1 MADPLLASDHNRKHR
16 LAGPPGAAR
25 PLRRRRLAD
34 AGQVEAIE
42 TALGVVVGD
51 PGKAAVDHG
60 RDAVD
65 GQRRLGD
72 ICRQDDLRLRTGT
85 QRPVLIFG
93 RQRAVQRQH
102 ESPVSRGQGL
112 DRRLNPANLGHPR
125 QKHEDMAGRG
135 PIRENLPDQRFDC
148 LGTGRTDRRVIGR
161 SIGKVRPSTRTTG
174 QSSRNCATGWA
185 SSVADITTMMRSGR
199 TSRRISRRSAR
210 ARSECRLL
218 MELVE
223 HHGADGLEEGIGQQL
238 PVENALSLV
247 RSLVVA
253 EIRRSNRIW

>member
-1 MADPLLASDHNRKHR
+1 M
-16 LAGPPGAAR
+16 
-25 PLRRRRLAD
+25 
-34 AGQVEAIE
+34 
-42 TALGVVVGD
+42 GD

-112 DRRLNPANLGHPR
+112 DRLLDPANLGHPR
-125 QKHEDMAGRG
+125 QKHKNMAGRG

-148 LGTGRTDRRVIGR
+148 LGTGRTDRRVIGQFDR
-161 SIGKVRPSTRTTG
+161 ESSPLDSHYRTIVKELRDRLGIERRRHHHDDEVGANVPPDFSQECQG
-174 QSSRNCATGWA
+174 QVGVQAA
-185 SSVADITTMMRSGR
+185 
-199 TSRRISRRSAR
+199 
-210 ARSECRLL
+210 L

-238 PVENALSLV
+238 PVENALSLDPQPG
-247 RSLVVA
+247 
-253 EIRRSNRIW
+253 RR